1 MKIESGLRKVS
12 CKPSEFLLSELCLPS
27 MRSLP
32 KMEGVVL
39 GVVLLY
45 DTGYSPKSTQPD
57 HAPGERLEHSQ
68 QYIYFNGMFFSK
80 NDNCFR
86 IWVKETLFV
95 VLHSMVV
102 ICI

>member
-1 MKIESGLRKVS
+1 MRIESGLRKVS
-12 CKPSEFLLSELCLPS
+12 CKISEFLLSELGLPI

-45 DTGYSPKSTQPD
+45 DTGGSPKSSQPD

-68 QYIYFNGMFFSK
+68 
-80 NDNCFR
+80 
-86 IWVKETLFV
+86 
-95 VLHSMVV
+95 
-102 ICI
+102 